1 MFNSKKKKA
10 MNEKEIK
17 EIIKNMSPSERK
29 AFIKIMEKEQVER
42 EYDMMAYFEA
52 FMDD

>member
-1 MFNSKKKKA
+1 MFDSKKKKA
-10 MNEKEIK
+10 LTKKEIK
-17 EIIKNMSPSERK
+17 DIMKNMSPSERK
-29 AFIKIMEKEQVER
+29 AFIKKMEKEQAER